1 MELALENNISNE
13 LIKPNEQKSFLET
26 ALGKVIN
33 LGLDA
38 GIRTLLPDLIEDQ
51 VINIKDEILQNGF
64 KSGVKKA
71 ISSAIDLGKSVVGMV
86 TGNFENI
93 EQARNVVK
101 SGGLID
107 SISSLLDKGINKIN
121 ESGKITN
128 SVASVIK
135 GGKNVILDTIN
146 DNIENSFDSQINSVE
161 KISKYTANWKDY
173 YKEQNFEGMEREY
186 KKIKEQM
193 KNIMPMENT
202 IKEARTL
209 ENLHILIKNKG
220 GDFNLSNEEIE
231 LASRLIA

>member
-1 MELALENNISNE
+1 MELAIENNISNE
-13 LIKPNEQKSFLET
+13 LVNKNEQKGFLEST
-26 ALGKVIN
+26 LGKVIN

-51 VINIKDEILQNGF
+51 VINIKNEIFENGF
-64 KSGVKKA
+64 KSGIKKA
-71 ISSAIDLGKSVVGMV
+71 ISSAVDLGKSVIGMV

-107 SISSLLDKGINKIN
+107 NISNLLDGGINKIAK
-121 ESGKITN
+121 SGKISS

-146 DNIENSFDSQINSVE
+146 DNIEKNFDNQINSVE
-161 KISKYTANWKDY
+161 KIGKYTANWKEY
-173 YKEQNFEGMEREY
+173 YKEQNFDGMEREY
-186 KKIKEQM
+186 KKIKEQL

-202 IKEARTL
+202 IKEARIL

-220 GDFNLSNEEIE
+220 KKFDLSNEEIE

>member
-13 LIKPNEQKSFLET
+13 LVKQNEQKGFLESN
-26 ALGKVIN
+26 LGKVIN
-33 LGLDA
+33 LGVDA
-38 GIRTLLPDLIEDQ
+38 GIRVLLPDLIEDQ
-51 VINIKDEILQNGF
+51 VINVKNEILQNGF
-64 KSGVKKA
+64 KSGIKKA

-107 SISSLLDKGINKIN
+107 NISNLLDKGINTASK
-121 ESGKITN
+121 SGKISN
-128 SVASVIK
+128 SIASVIK

-146 DNIENSFDSQINSVE
+146 DNIENSFDSQINSIE
-161 KISKYTANWKDY
+161 KIGKYTANWKEY
-173 YKEQNFEGMEREY
+173 YKQQDFNGMEREY
-186 KKIKEQM
+186 KKIKEQL

-231 LASRLIA
+231 LASKLIS

>member
-13 LIKPNEQKSFLET
+13 LIKSNEQKGFLET

-51 VINIKDEILQNGF
+51 VINIKDEIMQNGF

-121 ESGKITN
+121 ESGKISN

-161 KISKYTANWKDY
+161 KISKYTANWKEY

-186 KKIKEQM
+186 KKLKEQL

-220 GDFNLSNEEIE
+220 GNFNLSNEEIE

>member
-1 MELALENNISNE
+1 MELAIENNISNE
-13 LIKPNEQKSFLET
+13 LVNKNEQKGFLEST
-26 ALGKVIN
+26 LGKVIN

-51 VINIKDEILQNGF
+51 VINIKNEIFENGF
-64 KSGVKKA
+64 KSGIKKA
-71 ISSAIDLGKSVVGMV
+71 ISSAVDLGKSVIGMV

-93 EQARNVVK
+93 EQARNVIK

-107 SISSLLDKGINKIN
+107 NISNLLDGGINKIAK
-121 ESGKITN
+121 SGKISS

-146 DNIENSFDSQINSVE
+146 DNIEKNFDNQINSVE
-161 KISKYTANWKDY
+161 KIGKYTANWKEY
-173 YKEQNFEGMEREY
+173 YKEQNFDGMEREY
-186 KKIKEQM
+186 KKIKEQL

-202 IKEARTL
+202 IKEARIL

-220 GDFNLSNEEIE
+220 KKFDLSNEEIE